1 MRGNIGTEIDA
12 LYDVIQPDFM
22 MIAPGYPKNNRTI
35 LGGVHYLN
43 GIPLADTEIANDP
56 KTPVTV
62 SYLPELLK
70 LQTKYEV
77 GEISVSDLEAGN
89 EHIQKKL
96 TQFKENGIPYV
107 LVDSTEEMHLEQI
120 LQMTSA
126 LEYTFAWAGSAGI
139 ANYLPGH
146 FNLEG
151 KSTELTIPGNSGPI
165 LTVVGS
171 VNKTHVLS

>member
-1 MRGNIGTEIDA
+1 M
-12 LYDVIQPDFM
+12 
-22 MIAPGYPKNNRTI
+22 
-35 LGGVHYLN
+35 
-43 GIPLADTEIANDP
+43 
-56 KTPVTV
+56 TV

-171 VNKTHVLS
+171 VNKNSRAQLKKLLGQTSVSSVAFHSFKAVSAAADRTEEMERVYKEVKAKSCRPRRCLVFHGRAG